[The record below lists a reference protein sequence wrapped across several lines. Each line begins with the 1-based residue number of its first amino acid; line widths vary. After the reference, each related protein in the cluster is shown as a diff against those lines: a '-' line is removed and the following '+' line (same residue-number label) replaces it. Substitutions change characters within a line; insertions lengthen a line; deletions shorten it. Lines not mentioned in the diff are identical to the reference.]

1 MTLRKKE
8 LEAAEKS
15 GSKNDILRARASLQ
29 SRRQRLYQ
37 LLLMEAREK
46 YFVQANNIRAQG
58 HSTSHLQT
66 LSTDGRR
73 AHDSLDIAGL
83 MELWTGQ
90 AGFGNRMASS
100 EALVFDE
107 QAEKSSAKAMQWL
120 LHYSNRA
127 WALLSGVK
135 VALDKNNVEKQA
147 KKIAAPK
154 KSVCLLCGKTYE
166 QRSSLTRHNNKH
178 HIRAGSFNH
187 PLPCPECQRQGNLNP
202 ELISGAYAWSK
213 PVERVHDKRHAP
225 RVRDSNQPTCE
236 ARSAAGTKRKRVAAP
251 SIPGCSSFDSKKD
264 TNAAESVPKKPRV
277 HALDEDP
284 EVGGITVLSEMES
297 LGIVRDV
304 QGNRDDVDT
313 CPSPSLESCGAMP
326 ESPLS
331 YFSGSVPIDPALL
344 DYDCQGNGAAMYG
357 ETSRYFDGIDAH
369 SVGTADYH
377 CLTDD
382 VGELA
387 VSSATVNSP
396 ISPPAI
402 TAPAGGSVAM
412 THVHESDDTEAI
424 DAERGIYEVEALL
437 AKWKSGRKILYL
449 VKWRGFPDSENTWEP
464 RRKIS
469 GFLVQDFEATYRG
482 NHQGVRLIE
491 ERQTNGGMEYF
502 VEWRG
507 RPTTENSWEKEST
520 ISRERIEEFET
531 ARDELEI

>member
-90 AGFGNRMASS
+90 AGFGNRIASS

-166 QRSSLTRHNNKH
+166 QRSSVTRHNNKH
-178 HIRAGSFNH
+178 HIRAGSFYH

-213 PVERVHDKRHAP
+213 HVERVHDKRHAP
-225 RVRDSNQPTCE
+225 RVRDSNKPTCE

-369 SVGTADYH
+369 SVG
-377 CLTDD
+377 
-382 VGELA
+382 
-387 VSSATVNSP
+387 P
-396 ISPPAI
+396 QII
-402 TAPAGGSVAM
+402 TA
-412 THVHESDDTEAI
+412 
-424 DAERGIYEVEALL
+424 
-437 AKWKSGRKILYL
+437 
-449 VKWRGFPDSENTWEP
+449 
-464 RRKIS
+464 
-469 GFLVQDFEATYRG
+469 
-482 NHQGVRLIE
+482 
-491 ERQTNGGMEYF
+491 
-502 VEWRG
+502 
-507 RPTTENSWEKEST
+507 
-520 ISRERIEEFET
+520 
-531 ARDELEI
+531 